1 MIGLAV
7 TVALLAAF
15 VFVVVNERHLPKWV
29 TNSFMVILFV
39 ICIGRLIH
47 FGVRYYQKTHEIP
60 AQATVWFPENGE
72 SVGVGNGTWVR
83 LGIITGSERAVAIV
97 CPEWFDPDT
106 GRTYTADNFKL
117 ETGDGRFTPIVWELR
132 VAKTST
138 K

>member
-1 MIGLAV
+1 MIGIAV

-60 AQATVWFPENGE
+60 ATATVWFPDVPAKDIGE
-72 SVGVGNGTWVR
+72 STAR
-83 LGIITGSERAVAIV
+83 LAIIAGSERAVTVI
-97 CPEWFDPDT
+97 CPKWFDPDT